1 LAAIIGALAP
11 STPFS
16 VWNGVWQLLV
26 SSTDFDHVGLRGVE
40 LQHHCLLNKTLTA
53 LNMEVLCGLLTP
65 IRASENFDTTVTACW
80 VAVVHGA
87 TRLCLGRGGGRL
99 VHQDSGPEG
108 FVDAA
113 FSPICS
119 LDSHHKVNCFQPKTG
134 CDHWRTCSLCSW
146 ITGASLKANAI
157 NMSQ

>member
-1 LAAIIGALAP
+1 LAAIIGAVAP

-87 TRLCLGRGGGRL
+87 THAFALAVVVAGLCTRTQGRKVLWMRL
-99 VHQDSGPEG
+99 H
-108 FVDAA
+108 ATA
-113 FSPICS
+113 FSSICS
-119 LDSHHKVNCFQPKTG
+119 LDSHHKVNGFQPKTG
-134 CDHWRTCSLCSW
+134 CDH
-146 ITGASLKANAI
+146 
-157 NMSQ
+157 